1 MPCSMMKTTI
11 SYQISTTDSRHD
23 DWLLPVTPSIL
34 LASLESQKA
43 LTILR
48 TPGGTVEIRRAVAT
62 PGRVCPGTGGLPD
75 LRVVLPDSVHVHLH
89 ADSGVVLCGRSG
101 FEGN

>member
-1 MPCSMMKTTI
+1 MMKTTI

-23 DWLLPVTPSIL
+23 DRLLPVTPSIL
-34 LASLESQKA
+34 LVSLESHKA

-48 TPGGTVEIRRAVAT
+48 APGGTVEIRRALAT
-62 PGRVCPGTGGLPD
+62 SRRVSPGTDCLPD

-89 ADSGVVLCGRSG
+89 ADAGVVLCGCSG